1 MKELLYRPTDTCSYV
16 LADGMHSEWFQ
27 VLSGVRQVCTVASD
41 LFLNPMDWI
50 MSRTVEQIPLGVSM
64 AKSPSQIWITR
75 TTLPCLLK
83 CWILWWQ
90 DCWFYRMKLHP

>member
-16 LADGMHSEWFQ
+16 LADGMHSEWFL

-50 MSRTVEQIPLGVSM
+50 MSRTVEQIPLGVSY
-64 AKSPSQIWITR
+64 WR
-75 TTLPCLLK
+75 RVLLRSGLRGRR
-83 CWILWWQ
+83 CPA
-90 DCWFYRMKLHP
+90 C